1 MSSPRIFLT
10 RAGQTPSALDASSSP
25 TGLNSTALPTRNALD
40 IPPPS
45 PHVSDHC
52 APPNAYE
59 AATTATGDQ
68 DNPSAL
74 RCLSE
79 ACSSTDCRRARSS
92 SRSTNKAWVQAVNT
106 SSASSFK
113 RRPQSTIWTVPSN
126 TTGFPSSG

>member
-1 MSSPRIFLT
+1 MSSPRIFRT

-25 TGLNSTALPTRNALD
+25 TGLNNTALPTRNALG

-45 PHVSDHC
+45 PHASDHC

-59 AATTATGDQ
+59 AAVTATGDQ

-79 ACSSTDCRRARSS
+79 ACSSTD
-92 SRSTNKAWVQAVNT
+92 
-106 SSASSFK
+106 
-113 RRPQSTIWTVPSN
+113 
-126 TTGFPSSG
+126 